1 MLPSFWSSYR
11 LICDQAD
18 TRKLFSAPANLFAFS
33 ALLLRSGTLWDWRT
47 LPRACAAGEMIQA

>member
-47 LPRACAAGEMIQA
+47 LPRACAAC